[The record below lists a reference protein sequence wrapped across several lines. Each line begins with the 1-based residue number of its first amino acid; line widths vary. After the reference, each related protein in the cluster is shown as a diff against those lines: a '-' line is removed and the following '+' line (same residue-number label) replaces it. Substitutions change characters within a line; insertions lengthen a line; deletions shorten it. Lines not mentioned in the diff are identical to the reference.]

1 MTWGLVLRPSGFLFC
16 LFVCF
21 REHMLGDSGFWLCF
35 WFVLQS
41 FLVLLR
47 GRRSGGFSVGK
58 ERVSC
63 SLVGLAAWYFRGS
76 PIVCYFCLLFL
87 GVTVVCVK
95 IGNICNVP

>member
-1 MTWGLVLRPSGFLFC
+1 MR
-16 LFVCF
+16 
-21 REHMLGDSGFWLCF
+21 GDSGFWLWF

-47 GRRSGGFSVGK
+47 GRRSGGVSVGK

-63 SLVGLAAWYFRGS
+63 SLVGLAAWYFLDS

-87 GVTVVCVK
+87 GVTVVGAVVSGALPWSRGGRQLAGCLFHSS
-95 IGNICNVP
+95 GL